1 MVEFDFGANWWQFVL
16 IAIGGYFVGCFN
28 FAVLIAKLKKRD
40 VTKIGS
46 GNPGSMNMT
55 REFGPVVGF
64 TNFFLDTF
72 KAGIPALIVYY
83 SYANAEFAG
92 TNFCVGWFAAFL
104 CGLFVVVGH
113 VFPVTMKFKGGKG
126 LASGLGMFWML
137 LGVLDPWNWLY
148 GFLVICTIPIVITLT
163 KVGSLFSMS
172 YLAGYAVWFVALLL
186 GKGDGSAFYAATLLM
201 AFAVV
206 ALVWAAHHK
215 NVRCM
220 LAGEEHA
227 TVMLKF
233 KKKAKK
239 S

>member
-1 MVEFDFGANWWQFVL
+1 MVEFNLTTSWWQFPV
-16 IAIGGYFVGCFN
+16 IAICCYFIGCFN
-28 FAVLIAKLKKRD
+28 FAVLIAKLKKKD

-72 KAGIPALIVYY
+72 KAGIPAMIVYY
-83 SYANAEFAG
+83 MYRNTVVAG
-92 TNFCVGWFAAFL
+92 TNFCMGWFTAFL
-104 CGLFVVVGH
+104 CGFFVVVGH

-126 LASGLGMFWML
+126 LASGLGLFWVL
-137 LGVLDPWNWLY
+137 LGVFDAWNLLY
-148 GFLVICTIPIVITLT
+148 GFLIICTIPIVITIMRI
-163 KVGSLFSMS
+163 GSLFSMS
-172 YLAGYAVWFVALLL
+172 YLAGFALWLL
-186 GKGDGSAFYAATLLM
+186 SLLVGQGYEGVFYALSLVL

-215 NVRCM
+215 NIRCL
-220 LAGEEHA
+220 LAGEEHE

-233 KKKAKK
+233 KKKSKK

>member
-113 VFPVTMKFKGGKG
+113 VFPVTMKFK
-126 LASGLGMFWML
+126 
-137 LGVLDPWNWLY
+137 
-148 GFLVICTIPIVITLT
+148 
-163 KVGSLFSMS
+163 
-172 YLAGYAVWFVALLL
+172 
-186 GKGDGSAFYAATLLM
+186 AAR
-201 AFAVV
+201 A
-206 ALVWAAHHK
+206 W
-215 NVRCM
+215 RR
-220 LAGEEHA
+220 G
-227 TVMLKF
+227 
-233 KKKAKK
+233 
-239 S
+239 